1 MHSDINHISKSDYVV
16 MSFYFPSKDKKL
28 DMIFG
33 SSQWINSLFLVS
45 GLVNKN
51 HIQFKKKMNIF
62 FRGGGYIYKANW
74 VVTSYEFYNLFLIQG

>member
-1 MHSDINHISKSDYVV
+1 MHSDINHILKSDYVV

-51 HIQFKKKMNIF
+51 HIQFKKKMNRF
-62 FRGGGYIYKANW
+62 FRGGYIYKANW
-74 VVTSYEFYNLFLIQG
+74 VVTSYEFYNFLLIQG

>member
-1 MHSDINHISKSDYVV
+1 

-45 GLVNKN
+45 GLVNKKIIYN
-51 HIQFKKKMNIF
+51 LKRKWTDFLG
-62 FRGGGYIYKANW
+62 GGGYIYKANW
-74 VVTSYEFYNLFLIQG
+74 VVTSYEFYNLLLIQG

>member
-51 HIQFKKKMNIF
+51 HIQFKKKMNRF
-62 FRGGGYIYKANW
+62 FRGGYIYKANW
-74 VVTSYEFYNLFLIQG
+74 VVTSYEFYNFLLIQG

>member
-51 HIQFKKKMNIF
+51 HIQFKKKMNRF
-62 FRGGGYIYKANW
+62 FRGGATCTK
-74 VVTSYEFYNLFLIQG
+74 LIGW

>member
-33 SSQWINSLFLVS
+33 SSQWINSLILVS

-51 HIQFKKKMNIF
+51 HIQFEKKMNRF
-62 FRGGGYIYKANW
+62 FFFWGGGYIY
-74 VVTSYEFYNLFLIQG
+74 NLIGW

>member
-28 DMIFG
+28 DIIFG

-51 HIQFKKKMNIF
+51 HIQFEKKTN
-62 FRGGGYIYKANW
+62 KADW
-74 VVTSYEFYNLFLIQG
+74 VVTSFEFYNLLLIQG